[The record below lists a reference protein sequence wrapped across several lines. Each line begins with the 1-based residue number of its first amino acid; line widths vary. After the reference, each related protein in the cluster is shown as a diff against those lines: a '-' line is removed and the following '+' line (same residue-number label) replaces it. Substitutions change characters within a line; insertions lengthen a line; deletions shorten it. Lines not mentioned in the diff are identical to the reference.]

1 MEFMNL
7 EEAEVKSKGKLVLD
21 EINEIE
27 FRNVTFHI
35 HVAIKSLRQC

>member
-27 FRNVTFHI
+27 FRNVTFSYPRSDK
-35 HVAIKSLRQC
+35 KS